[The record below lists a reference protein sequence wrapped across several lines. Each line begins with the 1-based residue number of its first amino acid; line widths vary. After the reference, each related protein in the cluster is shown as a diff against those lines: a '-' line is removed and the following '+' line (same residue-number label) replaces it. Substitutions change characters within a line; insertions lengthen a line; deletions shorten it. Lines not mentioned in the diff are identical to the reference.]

1 MTDDNATPYDRLR
14 GQLAVLLLRLLA
26 TLPFALNR
34 RFGALLGW
42 SAWRLGSESR
52 RISDINIGIC
62 FPDMDDAQRGALV
75 RRSMVETGK
84 GASELAYLW
93 LHPQQAIGMI
103 RHIDGDQPLRD
114 TLAGGQ
120 PVIVLAPHLGC
131 WEMVNFW
138 LSSEF
143 NLHAM
148 FKPSKFEAVNE
159 LVGKSRAHFRSTLHP
174 ATARGVAGV
183 ARALKSGPVVTGI
196 LPDQVPDRR
205 SGVAAPFF
213 GRPAWTGTLA
223 CKLLQQ
229 SGARAF
235 MMFAKRLPGTDGY
248 ALIIREP
255 DAAIYEAHLDSS
267 LAAMNRSIEA
277 LIREAPEQYI
287 WNYKRFRQKT
297 RELPANPYRAQVSS
311 GKQT

>member
-1 MTDDNATPYDRLR
+1 MSDDNNGIYNRLR

-26 TLPFALNR
+26 LLPLGLNR
-34 RFGALLGW
+34 RLGALIGWLAWLG
-42 SAWRLGSESR
+42 GGESR
-52 RISDINIGIC
+52 RVSQINVDIC
-62 FPDMDDAQRGALV
+62 FPELKQAERDALV
-75 RRSMVETGK
+75 RESMIETGK

-103 RHIDGDQPLRD
+103 RHIEGDQPLRD
-114 TLAGGQ
+114 TLAGGR

-143 NLHAM
+143 DLHAM
-148 FKPSKFEAVNE
+148 FKPSKFQAVND
-159 LVGKSRAHFRSTLHP
+159 LVGNSRSHFKSTLHP
-174 ATARGVAGV
+174 ATARGVAGL
-183 ARALKSGPVVTGI
+183 ARALKSGPVITGI
-196 LPDQVPDRR
+196 LPDQVPDKR
-205 SGVAAPFF
+205 SGEIAPFF

-229 SGARAF
+229 SGARTF
-235 MMFAKRLPGTDGY
+235 MVFAKRLPGSEGY
-248 ALIIREP
+248 ELIIREP
-255 DAAIYEAHLDSS
+255 DAAIYDADLVSA

-287 WNYKRFRQKT
+287 WNYKRFRRKKMQA
-297 RELPANPYRAQVSS
+297 LPKNPYRVN
-311 GKQT
+311 K